1 MKSSRLNWSTRNI
14 VFKLALLFFSV
25 SAVLA
30 QAQDL
35 VALNQAKSAKINGSK
50 QRTITSLME
59 DFTKMRSEYLLQQ

>member
-1 MKSSRLNWSTRNI
+1 M
-14 VFKLALLFFSV
+14 FKLALLFLSV

-30 QAQDL
+30 QGQDL
-35 VALNQAKSAKINGSK
+35 VELNQAKSAKINGSK